1 MDGTLSHLMPQH
13 QLQMKDW
20 QFPIDMCSLTASSI
34 HTDNIQVPENMARA
48 IVRTDTNEVLGVHGK
63 KYKPIKHDDVVNA
76 VADAVHASGISR
88 DYDLS
93 VQVMENGA
101 KMRGR
106 FLFNDL
112 VIEPEVG
119 DIIKHEVLFYNS
131 YDGSWAFQQTSR
143 GYRLWCK
150 NGCTTAMTVGNTWA
164 KHTTNVNVKG
174 STNKIIA
181 GLETFMQD
189 RDVYRDWMRT
199 HVDDDTAYMFFKM
212 KLCRYP
218 TKDASVKINER
229 RYQRLCNQWNIEKKQ
244 LGYTKWALY
253 NACTH
258 WATHTDDSSTPHV
271 ARRNN
276 ENILIKA
283 FKSANWHRV

>member
-1 MDGTLSHLMPQH
+1 MDGTIIKEDLWH
-13 QLQMKDW
+13 
-20 QFPIDMCSLTASSI
+20 FPVEMCSLQASSI
-34 HTDNIQVPENMARA
+34 YTDNLEVPENMARA
-48 IVRTDTNEVLGVHGK
+48 IVRTDTNQVLGVHGK
-63 KYKPIKHDDVVNA
+63 KYKPITNMTVVNA
-76 VADAVHASGISR
+76 MVDAVQESGISR
-88 DYDLS
+88 DYDLTIDTLDG
-93 VQVMENGA
+93 GA

-112 VIEPEVG
+112 VIEPDVG
-119 DIIKHEVLFYNS
+119 DVIKHEILFYNS

-189 RDVYRDWMRT
+189 KDVYQDWMRT
-199 HVDDDTAYMFFKM
+199 RVDDEMAYMCFKM

-276 ENILIKA
+276 ENILLKA
-283 FKSANWHRV
+283 FKPANWHRV